1 MDGPVDDIFEER
13 NYFYIVVKFHVRR
26 SNSFGDMT
34 KTRKVGKLTKNDTIE
49 KIVDVCACPD

>member
-1 MDGPVDDIFEER
+1 MDGPVVDIFEER

-34 KTRKVGKLTKNDTIE
+34 KSRKAGKLTKNGSMRVST
-49 KIVDVCACPD
+49 